1 MGGGRKWVVLSQ
13 GEDPLEVKPFT
24 LPETN
29 SKKQF
34 ENRPKTPKRK
44 PDRLPGASYK
54 PWRVRI

>member
-1 MGGGRKWVVLSQ
+1 MVLSQ